1 MANTKKRMD
10 KNRTVLKKGES
21 QRENGTYAYRWQTA
35 DGKRHTIY
43 AKTLN
48 ELCETNVN
56 IKVMQ
61 DVLGHKDIQTTMNIY
76 TDATNEFK
84 TRELKTFEQNLKAV
98 M

>member
-1 MANTKKRMD
+1 MD

-35 DGKRHTIY
+35 DGKRHTF
-43 AKTLN
+43 ATRM
-48 ELCETNVN
+48 CETNVN

-84 TRELKTFEQNLKAV
+84 TRELKIFEQNLKTV